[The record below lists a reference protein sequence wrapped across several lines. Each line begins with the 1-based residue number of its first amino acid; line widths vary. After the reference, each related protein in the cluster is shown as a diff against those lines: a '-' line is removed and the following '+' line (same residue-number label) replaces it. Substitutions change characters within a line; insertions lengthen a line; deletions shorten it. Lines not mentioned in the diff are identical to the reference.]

1 MITVQHNLLFMGI
14 IYNEQK
20 GDTPFWCI
28 SNSLFLKFQS
38 NFMGVAVPHCPLQ
51 ASFWFLFCLVL

>member
-1 MITVQHNLLFMGI
+1 MITVQYNLLFMGIIYNEQKGVDLSVSCRFQLFMGI

-28 SNSLFLKFQS
+28 SNSLL
-38 NFMGVAVPHCPLQ
+38 
-51 ASFWFLFCLVL
+51 